1 MSPQR
6 VLLSPESPFQL
17 GDVHSENTPGFSEK
31 HIRLHVGDEWFVER
45 RKSMGRIAE
54 PQGSTGKRITFIGM
68 YYVQNGSFMILVSDL
83 DPMWVRP
90 RSRIELWIRLNSQ
103 MR

>member
-1 MSPQR
+1 M
-6 VLLSPESPFQL
+6 
-17 GDVHSENTPGFSEK
+17 SEK
-31 HIRLHVGDEWFVER
+31 NGLLKDSKLKIQWVALQST
-45 RKSMGRIAE
+45 RKS
-54 PQGSTGKRITFIGM
+54 ITFIGM

-90 RSRIELWIRLNSQ
+90 WSRIELWIRLNRQ